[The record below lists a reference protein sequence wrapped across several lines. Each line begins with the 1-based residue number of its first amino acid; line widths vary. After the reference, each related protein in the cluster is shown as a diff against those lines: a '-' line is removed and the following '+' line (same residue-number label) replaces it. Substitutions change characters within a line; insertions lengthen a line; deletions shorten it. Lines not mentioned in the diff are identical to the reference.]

1 MFNFDRGHAYRF
13 QMVTGRPTKL
23 PIPSDNSATN
33 GYWRNCDLQG
43 RRDAVGC
50 WGWGGCSDF
59 ECRRHQVF
67 SIQVSL
73 SVLNNAA
80 RITHSI
86 KSAGVRDFRLH
97 CLLRQWESR
106 VWGTIFCRYVIRI
119 VPRERKGAGEIK
131 KYSKINFLNPRG
143 ILPKILTKGD
153 LLSSST

>member
-1 MFNFDRGHAYRF
+1 MLIDFKWWPADQQSCQFPLITPQRTVIEGIVICRGDVM
-13 QMVTGRPTKL
+13 Q
-23 PIPSDNSATN
+23 SAE
-33 GYWRNCDLQG
+33 GVRG
-43 RRDAVGC
+43 E
-50 WGWGGCSDF
+50 GGCSDF

-97 CLLRQWESR
+97 CLLQQWESR

-131 KYSKINFLNPRG
+131 
-143 ILPKILTKGD
+143 
-153 LLSSST
+153 STQKLIF